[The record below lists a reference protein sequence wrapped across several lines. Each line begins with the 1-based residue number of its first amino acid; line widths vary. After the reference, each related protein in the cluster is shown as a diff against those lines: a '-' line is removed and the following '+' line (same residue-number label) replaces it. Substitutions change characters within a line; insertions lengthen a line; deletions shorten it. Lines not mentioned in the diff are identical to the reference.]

1 MATPSG
7 PSRLGPWELAN
18 RKPIRLNPDGDR
30 AFEDDLPSSQQS
42 TQTRRR
48 RRSTRSTSSPSS
60 SAPSYTRH
68 AACLVASLLV
78 QSMMVTAAPATPSAS
93 NEYTRDSR
101 FFSRGQTGQESI
113 HMAGRSNSW
122 SRLSEEQKRQAA
134 TAGIKDQI
142 LATNGESYPRSSRSI
157 QSNAFPLT
165 HQTRSIPLV
174 RKRATNT
181 DSAKAYSSG
190 IIADWT
196 HQSRSVWF
204 ERKAIIITSCF
215 LAIFIVLIIGVT
227 VLVSGRK
234 GGLDDIDE
242 EEFSD
247 DAAIRRMLRERKM
260 RGGGQKE
267 TRKQKRQRK
276 KEMKEKEGASLGT
289 STAISKR
296 IVSKWVRSP
305 GRSVS
310 TSSPRG
316 TVDQADSSGV
326 RTSGDV
332 TSLQSTRSDG
342 RPRTRLGEPRQESVS
357 IEYRDGD
364 GNPLPPASRQT
375 SPEASAS
382 GSRST
387 ATSHDSP
394 PPGSRT
400 LDETD
405 IQAAEGAE
413 QSEIAM
419 PPAYITANGGSNAP
433 PASSSVP
440 PVMQRP
446 LAGEVPAI
454 DGDSKQPP
462 TTHATSTA
470 AVIPLGPPTP
480 FEEQGGSSQPSVNN
494 ADDPTTG
501 HIAVDDKARLAAMA
515 AAASAPSMA
524 PPRLLNTLAME
535 VMEKP
540 RLRRRLLM
548 VRLVGKLPLR
558 RQSTSTQMASNDP
571 LMEKAIRRMAHR
583 CRQKQEL
590 LSTLELLRSDRG
602 RRAKLETR
610 LQQRRRRRLCLLY
623 RSLLELMSRSFRLS
637 TVHTAWPI
645 LLPWVP

>member
-1 MATPSG
+1 M
-7 PSRLGPWELAN
+7 
-18 RKPIRLNPDGDR
+18 
-30 AFEDDLPSSQQS
+30 
-42 TQTRRR
+42 
-48 RRSTRSTSSPSS
+48 
-60 SAPSYTRH
+60 
-68 AACLVASLLV
+68 
-78 QSMMVTAAPATPSAS
+78 
-93 NEYTRDSR
+93 
-101 FFSRGQTGQESI
+101 
-113 HMAGRSNSW
+113 
-122 SRLSEEQKRQAA
+122 
-134 TAGIKDQI
+134 
-142 LATNGESYPRSSRSI
+142 
-157 QSNAFPLT
+157 
-165 HQTRSIPLV
+165 
-174 RKRATNT
+174 
-181 DSAKAYSSG
+181 
-190 IIADWT
+190 
-196 HQSRSVWF
+196 
-204 ERKAIIITSCF
+204 
-215 LAIFIVLIIGVT
+215 
-227 VLVSGRK
+227 LVSGRK

-342 RPRTRLGEPRQESVS
+342 SPRTRLGEPRQESVS
-357 IEYRDGD
+357 VEYHDGD

-387 ATSHDSP
+387 ATSHGSP
-394 PPGSRT
+394 PAGSRT

-524 PPRLLNTLAME
+524 PSAPQYSRNGSDGEAEAPPAPVDGQASWEAPSAPAIDLDADGFERPVDREGHSQEGSSMQAEARAPMYAGASTERPREKGKARDSPTTASSSTPVPALPQPPRAHVQVFSPFDSPYSMAYPPAMGTLTRSFSADSVGRQSVQE
-535 VMEKP
+535 QPGNISASEDVNLASSARRQEKQREAEAEMALTASSP
-540 RLRRRLLM
+540 SDFAHMGSEEGSAPVDHLPVYTRAQDANGAVANVDGSVEASAPQLDSLFHDEEDDGDISIGSTPSTPSIIVTAPDDDDDDNEFEAERSTSDSSRRL
-548 VRLVGKLPLR
+548 P
-558 RQSTSTQMASNDP
+558 
-571 LMEKAIRRMAHR
+571 
-583 CRQKQEL
+583 
-590 LSTLELLRSDRG
+590 
-602 RRAKLETR
+602 
-610 LQQRRRRRLCLLY
+610 
-623 RSLLELMSRSFRLS
+623 
-637 TVHTAWPI
+637 
-645 LLPWVP
+645 